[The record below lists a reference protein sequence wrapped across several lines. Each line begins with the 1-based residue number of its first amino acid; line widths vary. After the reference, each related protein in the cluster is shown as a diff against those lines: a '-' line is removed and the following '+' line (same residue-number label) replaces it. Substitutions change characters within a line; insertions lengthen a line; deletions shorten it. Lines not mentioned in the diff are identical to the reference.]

1 MKTHTF
7 QTSNPKVCPVFDL
20 LKKGMKTI
28 EGRPYS
34 KKYHNIQKGDTIIL
48 KHNGSSFNA
57 RVKSVKR
64 YKTLQGYLRNEG
76 LKRTLPGIRDMDKA
90 KQIYNKW
97 SSPRR
102 RQQLREKYGYA
113 MLAIRV

>member
-7 QTSNPKVCPVFDL
+7 QTGNPQVCPVFDL
-20 LKKGMKTI
+20 LKKGVKTI

-76 LKRTLPGIRDMDKA
+76 LKRTLPGIHGMDKA
-90 KQIYNKW
+90 REIYNKW
-97 SSPRR
+97 SSPWR
-102 RQQLREKYGYA
+102 RQWLREKYEYA
-113 MLAIRV
+113 VLAIRL